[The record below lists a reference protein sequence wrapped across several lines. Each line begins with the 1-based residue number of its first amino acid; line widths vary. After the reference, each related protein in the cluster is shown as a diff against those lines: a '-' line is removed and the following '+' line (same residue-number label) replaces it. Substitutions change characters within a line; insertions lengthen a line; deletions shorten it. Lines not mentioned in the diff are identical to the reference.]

1 MANQAFVRHLE
12 DAPDPKEDKL
22 IVKTEPKNKGVDPRQ
37 GINSKSLVRAG
48 NKIGTKISAN
58 VIAKALRSSAKT
70 VGKTGGTVLGMPGVL
85 AFDLLASKQTGT
97 DQYGRFLD
105 TPEGLEGAKTDEKIA
120 DYYATYGTLPEGTT
134 EGSFNAAAVIGG
146 IEKRMKAERMAAILR
161 QVNRGMSFMQGVN
174 PMQETPEQIARK
186 EMRNTIMRDLGM
198 PGESDRQVGRSRP
211 AGAKVLES
219 RQTDNIAKK

>member
-1 MANQAFVRHLE
+1 LADIVDKLE
-12 DAPDPKEDKL
+12 DPTTA
-22 IVKTEPKNKGVDPRQ
+22 
-37 GINSKSLVRAG
+37 INSKSLVRQGAKLG
-48 NKIGTKISAN
+48 AKTSASS
-58 VIAKALRSSAKT
+58 IAKALRGSAKIA
-70 VGKTGGTVLGMPGVL
+70 GKVSGTVLGMPGIL
-85 AFDLLASKQTGT
+85 AFDLLASKQAGT

-105 TPEGLEGAKTDEKIA
+105 TPEGLEGARTDEKVA

-146 IEKRMKAERMAAILR
+146 IEKRMKAEQMASILR
-161 QVNRGMSFMQGVN
+161 QINRGMPFMQGAN

-198 PGESDRQVGRSRP
+198 PGESDHQVGRSRP

-219 RQTDNIAKK
+219 RRTDNIAKK